1 VYQQELMTTNDHNV
15 LLVVAHDKSIFKR
28 HDTLSPNLKIKTKK
42 LKPPFLLSVN
52 GEATS
57 LSEFIYVI
65 RDI

>member
-1 VYQQELMTTNDHNV
+1 MTTNHRNV

-28 HDTLSPNLKIKTKK
+28 HDTLSPNLENKTK
-42 LKPPFLLSVN
+42 KPPFLLSVN